1 MISILFTYD
10 INHNAHS
17 VSLNYEGENEI
28 TGNSPVNLNTGT
40 CHR

>member
-17 VSLNYEGENEI
+17 VNLNYEGENEI
-28 TGNSPVNLNTGT
+28 KSEYWYMSSVKEN
-40 CHR
+40 

>member
-17 VSLNYEGENEI
+17 ASLNYEGENEI
-28 TGNSPVNLNTGT
+28 TGKS
-40 CHR
+40 